1 MGKLSCLI
9 FRQFWP
15 EAPPPDSWATQ
26 VLREKKCGWVSCFG
40 FVWEIGLFPD
50 CLMSMPL
57 KRFQSSLIQPSKC
70 TWANERGKCRA
81 VLGVQASFLKL
92 KSNFT
97 PFKLLA
103 AVSAMAVGMLLSIS
117 VCVVAVLGEESCD
130 TPTRSA
136 ALLQSSVHRN
146 CKSTAEPYVISPA
159 AMFGP
164 MRPGMGPHQVR
175 PPMGPPG
182 MQNYPGQPSNLEH
195 LQGRGESSYGTS
207 GEVTPCQN
215 SSAWTPEY
223 DFAGYCNTWSLAVP
237 LTKEACD
244 HEGCRYSHSY
254 CYCETEAG
262 CTAVGA
268 TWSLGR
274 IKVCYVLENL
284 FVLQV
289 NITARG
295 LCTFFFRTQASRWQ
309 HLSWFTI
316 FHKAVWLPRS
326 AWRSW
331 S

>member
-1 MGKLSCLI
+1 M
-9 FRQFWP
+9 
-15 EAPPPDSWATQ
+15 
-26 VLREKKCGWVSCFG
+26 
-40 FVWEIGLFPD
+40 
-50 CLMSMPL
+50 
-57 KRFQSSLIQPSKC
+57 
-70 TWANERGKCRA
+70 
-81 VLGVQASFLKL
+81 KL

-146 CKSTAEPYVISPA
+146 CKSTAEPYMISPA

-164 MRPGMGPHQVR
+164 MRPGMGPHQMR

-215 SSAWTPEY
+215 SSAWTPDY

-274 IKVCYVLENL
+274 IKVCFVLENL
-284 FVLQV
+284 FVLEMS
-289 NITARG
+289 ITARG
-295 LCTFFFRTQASRWQ
+295 LCTFFFRTQASR
-309 HLSWFTI
+309 
-316 FHKAVWLPRS
+316 
-326 AWRSW
+326 
-331 S
+331 